1 MSDPKMAYTVKGCE
15 TKARELDEKFRQWA
29 AKFKS

>member
-1 MSDPKMAYTVKGCE
+1 MSDPKIAYTVKGCE
-15 TKARELDEKFRQWA
+15 TKAREQDEKFRQWA